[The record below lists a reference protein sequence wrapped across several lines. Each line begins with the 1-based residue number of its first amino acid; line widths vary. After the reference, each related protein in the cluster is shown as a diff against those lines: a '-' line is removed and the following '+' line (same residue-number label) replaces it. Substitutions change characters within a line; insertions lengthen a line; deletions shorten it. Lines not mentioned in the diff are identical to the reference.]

1 MTSSRP
7 HREIARR
14 VLAGF
19 ALVATSGVVIPAVV
33 IPAVVSARSG
43 SAPGAFAAGS
53 VDQVGAFPTVADSG
67 RWMVFEGLPPVDP
80 ERADTAPEEGARTRT
95 IWLRDLAGEPPVDV
109 ELTPVPSTIAE
120 GDSVRPVISGDGCSV
135 TFVTQMAF
143 DLFRDDDTA
152 DRWDVYRLVLAH
164 CGGEAD
170 DWELVSTRADEGDT
184 SALDRVVPTVSPS
197 VSDTGT
203 VVAFTYRDRRSAPLS
218 VSVVDLTEPIGGE
231 GRIEPL
237 AGTPLL
243 PPDTK
248 TFRYL
253 GQRDPSVSDDG
264 RFVAFTSDADAT
276 AAVPEWADGPTQG
289 SFATSQVYLWDRE
302 ATADGVTASPVV
314 LVSQL
319 AGAPATQGGS
329 SPVVSGNG
337 QFVAYLSSSPELAGS
352 VELAKC
358 ELDCVPQVYRFDQ
371 STGQTVLVSRRNTG
385 ADEARVA
392 ADLGGGGQPTITD
405 DGSQVAFVTRA
416 RNLFPL
422 QSPNVSGP
430 GDGDIVVSEVDLGVL
445 RRVSNLPDGIT
456 PSGTGSAHPHLSG
469 TGRRLVF
476 DSVVAGAITG
486 RELSG
491 RQVVAID
498 RPVQLSAPALD
509 VGTVM
514 VGLPSDEW
522 FVAVKNL
529 GPSTF
534 VPVSASA
541 TEAQFTV
548 TGGTCALGLAVPPG
562 ESCTVN
568 VRLTPLEPGPVSGT
582 IVVSEAPGGA
592 LISTPVSGAGGEP
605 TLYPEQSG
613 LTFEATEVGES
624 TLSQTAGI
632 VNIGLAPTAISRIR
646 LVGAHADDFVLQDSG
661 CRNAWLE
668 PTDSCSVVVRFEP
681 TDVGYRTGVV
691 LVETTLGSYT
701 AIVIDGN
708 GLRTATL
715 DVPVTKIRAGAD
727 IPIGG
732 RGFRPGAVV
741 TIAWADGRGASVSAV
756 VGEDGAILAVLP
768 TSANERR
775 GARVLVAQTSE
786 QMVSVP
792 IEVRRRPVDSGL

>member
-1 MTSSRP
+1 MTIWRT
-7 HREIARR
+7 RRARARFVAAVGAIAAIGSAGAAGAAW
-14 VLAGF
+14 VL
-19 ALVATSGVVIPAVV
+19 PAVASE
-33 IPAVVSARSG
+33 PAVDLPST
-43 SAPGAFAAGS
+43 FAAS
-53 VDQVGAFPTVADSG
+53 VAQVGAHPTVADSG
-67 RWMVFEGLPPVDP
+67 RWMVFEGEPPVVQADDDDAVVVAT
-80 ERADTAPEEGARTRT
+80 RAST
-95 IWLRDLAGEPPVDV
+95 IWLRDLSAELPVDV
-109 ELTPVPSTIAE
+109 ELTPVLGSIAP

-135 TFVTQMAF
+135 TFITQMAL

-152 DRWDVYRLVLAH
+152 DRWDVYRLVLPH
-164 CGGEAD
+164 CGGDAD
-170 DWELVSTRADEGDT
+170 DWELVSTRSDEGDT
-184 SALDRVVPTVSPS
+184 SALDRVVPSASPS

-203 VVAFTYRDRRSAPLS
+203 VVAFTHRGRRGAPVA
-218 VSVVDLTEPIGGE
+218 VSVVDLTVPVGAE
-231 GRIEPL
+231 GRIGPV

-243 PPDTK
+243 PPESNG
-248 TFRYL
+248 FRYL

-276 AAVPEWADGPTQG
+276 APVPEWVDGSTPG
-289 SFATSQVYLWDRE
+289 SFAPSQVYLWDRE
-302 ATADGVTASPVV
+302 APADGVVTPVV
-314 LVSQL
+314 LVSQV
-319 AGAPATQGGS
+319 AGAPSTLGAT

-337 QFVAYLSSSPELAGS
+337 QFVAFLSSSPELAGDAA
-352 VELAKC
+352 LPDC
-358 ELDCVPQVYRFDQ
+358 TLDCVEQVYRYDQ
-371 STGQTVLVSRRNTG
+371 STGQTTLVSRRNTG
-385 ADEARVA
+385 VAETRVA
-392 ADLGGGGQPTITD
+392 ADLGALHPSITD
-405 DGSQVAFVTRA
+405 DGSQIAFVTRA

-422 QSPNVSGP
+422 QSPTVSGP

-456 PSGTGSAHPHLSG
+456 PAGTGNAHPHLSG
-469 TGRRLVF
+469 TGRVLVF
-476 DSVVAGAITG
+476 DSVVAGAIAG
-486 RELSG
+486 RDLPG
-491 RQVVAID
+491 RQVVSVV
-498 RPVQLSAPALD
+498 RPVQLSAPSLD

-534 VPVSASA
+534 VPVSASV

-548 TGGTCALGLAVPPG
+548 TGGTCGLGLPVPPG
-562 ESCTVN
+562 QSCTVN
-568 VRLTPLEPGPVSGT
+568 VQLTPVAPGPVSGT

-592 LISTPVSGAGGEP
+592 VISTPVSGAGGEP

-624 TLSQTAGI
+624 TPSQTAGI
-632 VNIGLAPTAISRIR
+632 VNVGLAPTSIARISV
-646 LVGAHADDFVLQDSG
+646 VGAHPDDFVLQESG
-661 CRNAWLE
+661 CRDAWLE

-691 LVETTLGSYT
+691 LVTTVSGAYT
-701 AIVIDGN
+701 AVVVDGN

-715 DVPVTKIRAGAD
+715 DVPVTKIRAGTD

-732 RGFRPGAVV
+732 RGFRPGSVV

-756 VGEDGAILAVLP
+756 AGGDGAILAVLP

-775 GARVLVAQTSE
+775 GARVIVAQTSE

-792 IEVRRRPVDSGL
+792 VEVRRRPVDPGL

>member
-7 HREIARR
+7 QRQIAHRVQAG
-14 VLAGF
+14 LALAAISG
-19 ALVATSGVVIPAVV
+19 LVVAAVV
-33 IPAVVSARSG
+33 PAVVSARSE
-43 SAPGAFAAGS
+43 SAPGAFAADG
-53 VDQVGAFPTVADSG
+53 VDQIGAFPTVADSG
-67 RWMVFEGLPPVDP
+67 RWVVFEGLPPVDP
-80 ERADTAPEEGARTRT
+80 ELADTEPDEAARTRT
-95 IWLRDLAGEPPVDV
+95 IWLRDLAADVPVDV

-135 TFVTQMAF
+135 TFITQMAF

-152 DRWDVYRLVLAH
+152 DRWDVYRLVLPH

-184 SALDRVVPTVSPS
+184 SALDRVVPTMSPS
-197 VSDTGT
+197 VSDTGA
-203 VVAFTYRDRRSAPLS
+203 VVAFTHRVRRSAPLS
-218 VSVVDLTEPIGGE
+218 VSVVDLTRPIGAE

-243 PPDTK
+243 PPTTN

-253 GQRDPSVSDDG
+253 GQRDASVSDDG
-264 RFVAFTSDADAT
+264 RFVAFSSDADAT
-276 AAVPEWADGPTQG
+276 AVVPEWGDGPTPG

-302 ATADGVTASPVV
+302 ATADDVTASPVV
-314 LVSQL
+314 LVSQV
-319 AGAPATQGGS
+319 AGVAATQGGS
-329 SPVVSGNG
+329 SPMVSGNG
-337 QFVAYLSSSPELAGS
+337 QFVAYLSSSPELAGA
-352 VELAKC
+352 VELSAC
-358 ELDCVPQVYRFDQ
+358 ELVCAPQVYRFDQ
-371 STGQTVLVSRRNTG
+371 STGQTLLVSRRNTG
-385 ADEARVA
+385 GDEAKVA
-392 ADLGGGGQPTITD
+392 ADLGGGQPTITD

-430 GDGDIVVSEVDLGVL
+430 GDGDIVVSEVDLGVV

-491 RQVVAID
+491 RQVVSID

-514 VGLPSDEW
+514 VGLASDEW

-541 TEAQFTV
+541 TDAQFTV
-548 TGGTCALGLAVPPG
+548 TGGTCALGLTVPPG

-568 VRLTPLEPGPVSGT
+568 VRLTPLAPGPVSGT

-624 TLSQTAGI
+624 TLAQTAGI

-691 LVETTLGSYT
+691 VVETVLGAYT

-708 GLRTATL
+708 GRRTATL

-727 IPIGG
+727 IAIGG

-741 TIAWADGRGASVSAV
+741 TIAWADGRGSSVSAV

-775 GARVLVAQTSE
+775 GARELVAQTSE